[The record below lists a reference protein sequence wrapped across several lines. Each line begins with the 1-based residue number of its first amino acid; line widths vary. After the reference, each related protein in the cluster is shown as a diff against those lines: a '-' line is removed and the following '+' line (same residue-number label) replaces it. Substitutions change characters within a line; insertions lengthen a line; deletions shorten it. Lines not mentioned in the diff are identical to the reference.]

1 MIPFSTSMCNN
12 STLKFICHGG
22 LLTYMP
28 FILEVCEILY
38 LGEHA
43 KPPKKMKNIY
53 ETSQKFQNT

>member
-1 MIPFSTSMCNN
+1 MCNN